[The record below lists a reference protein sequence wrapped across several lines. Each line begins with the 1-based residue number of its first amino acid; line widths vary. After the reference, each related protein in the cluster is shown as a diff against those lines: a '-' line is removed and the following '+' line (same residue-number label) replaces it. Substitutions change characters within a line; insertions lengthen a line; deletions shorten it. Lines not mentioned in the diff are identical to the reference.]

1 MLGSMQI
8 EAEHYAAF
16 DTPDWHPELYTSLT
30 DRGIFRQIHCRKAV
44 LAEDLTETVS
54 IYERTGATE
63 AWAGLAC
70 CPEREIEM
78 PKKTVLTSA
87 ELAYINDLVSST
99 STESGEARA
108 GFNVDGGEK
117 ANGLLLQLA
126 AKANLTLEAELE
138 DYCMSFPLKLTQDE
152 FQAIHL
158 RLAPPTIYER
168 GPVLR
173 AWRLHLDEPLP
184 LLSDDGNETA
194 LSVHE
199 LSPNG
204 LLVDVSPKN
213 APKHLHMH
221 LALPGE
227 GSLEID
233 AHRIRDAEG
242 GMTAY
247 EVEYPQDRDAERI
260 RSYLYEQHQRLHPE
274 LQPELPSEMLAAT
287 PEPS

>member
-1 MLGSMQI
+1 
-8 EAEHYAAF
+8 
-16 DTPDWHPELYTSLT
+16 
-30 DRGIFRQIHCRKAV
+30 
-44 LAEDLTETVS
+44 
-54 IYERTGATE
+54 
-63 AWAGLAC
+63 
-70 CPEREIEM
+70 M

-87 ELAYINDLVSST
+87 ELAYINKLVSS
-99 STESGEARA
+99 SRTEPGETRA
-108 GFNVDGGEK
+108 GFRVDGGEH

-138 DYCMSFPLKLTQDE
+138 DYCMSFPVQLNEDE
-152 FQAIHL
+152 FHTIQL
-158 RLAPPTIYER
+158 QLAPPTIYER
-168 GPVLR
+168 GPILR

-184 LLSDDGNETA
+184 LLYDNGDETA

-204 LLVDVSPKN
+204 LLVDTGPKKK
-213 APKHLHMH
+213 APNHLHLH

-227 GSLEID
+227 DSLEID

-247 EVEYPQDRDAERI
+247 EVEYPQDKDAERI

-274 LQPELPSEMLAAT
+274 LQPELPTEMLADGADQ
-287 PEPS
+287 P

>member
-1 MLGSMQI
+1 M
-8 EAEHYAAF
+8 A
-16 DTPDWHPELYTSLT
+16 
-30 DRGIFRQIHCRKAV
+30 
-44 LAEDLTETVS
+44 
-54 IYERTGATE
+54 
-63 AWAGLAC
+63 
-70 CPEREIEM
+70 
-78 PKKTVLTSA
+78 KKTVLTSA
-87 ELAYINDLVSST
+87 ELAYINELVNGSPV
-99 STESGEARA
+99 ESGELRS
-108 GFNVDGGEK
+108 GFRVDGGEK

-138 DYCMSFPLKLTQDE
+138 DYCMSFPLQLNQDE
-152 FQAIHL
+152 FQAIQL
-158 RLAPPTIYER
+158 QLAPPTIYER

-184 LLSDDGNETA
+184 LLSNDGSETA

-204 LLVDVSPKN
+204 LLVDTGPKRK
-213 APKHLHMH
+213 APKHLHLR

-227 GSLEID
+227 ASLEID
-233 AHRIRDAEG
+233 AHRIRDAAG

-274 LQPELPSEMLAAT
+274 LQPELPTETLADT
-287 PEPS
+287 PEHS

>member
-1 MLGSMQI
+1 M
-8 EAEHYAAF
+8 A
-16 DTPDWHPELYTSLT
+16 
-30 DRGIFRQIHCRKAV
+30 
-44 LAEDLTETVS
+44 
-54 IYERTGATE
+54 
-63 AWAGLAC
+63 
-70 CPEREIEM
+70 
-78 PKKTVLTSA
+78 KKTVLTSA
-87 ELAYINDLVSST
+87 ELAYINELVSGSPV
-99 STESGEARA
+99 EPGEARP
-108 GFNVDGGEK
+108 GFRVDGGEK

-138 DYCMSFPLKLTQDE
+138 DYCMSFPLQLNQDE
-152 FQAIHL
+152 FQAIQL
-158 RLAPPTIYER
+158 QLAPPTIYER

-184 LLSDDGNETA
+184 LLSNDGNETA

-204 LLVDVSPKN
+204 LLVDAGPKRK
-213 APKHLHMH
+213 APKHLHLH

-233 AHRIRDAEG
+233 AHRIREAEG

-247 EVEYPQDRDAERI
+247 EVEYPRDRDAERI

-274 LQPELPSEMLAAT
+274 LQPELPTETLADA
-287 PEPS
+287 PESS

>member
-1 MLGSMQI
+1 
-8 EAEHYAAF
+8 
-16 DTPDWHPELYTSLT
+16 
-30 DRGIFRQIHCRKAV
+30 
-44 LAEDLTETVS
+44 
-54 IYERTGATE
+54 
-63 AWAGLAC
+63 
-70 CPEREIEM
+70 M
-78 PKKTVLTSA
+78 PNKTVLTSA
-87 ELAYINDLVSST
+87 ELAYINELLDGSPA
-99 STESGEARA
+99 EPGETRA
-108 GFNVDGGEK
+108 GFRVDGGEK

-138 DYCMSFPLKLTQDE
+138 DYCMSFPLQLNQDE
-152 FQAIHL
+152 FQTIQL
-158 RLAPPTIYER
+158 QLAPPTIYER

-204 LLVDVSPKN
+204 LLVDVGPKRK
-213 APKHLHMH
+213 APKHLHLH

-274 LQPELPSEMLAAT
+274 LQPELSNATAADA
-287 PEPS
+287 PEHS

>member
-1 MLGSMQI
+1 
-8 EAEHYAAF
+8 
-16 DTPDWHPELYTSLT
+16 
-30 DRGIFRQIHCRKAV
+30 
-44 LAEDLTETVS
+44 
-54 IYERTGATE
+54 
-63 AWAGLAC
+63 
-70 CPEREIEM
+70 M
-78 PKKTVLTSA
+78 PKKTILTSA
-87 ELAYINDLVSST
+87 ELAYINELVSGSPI
-99 STESGEARA
+99 EPGETRA
-108 GFNVDGGEK
+108 GFRVDGGEK

-126 AKANLTLEAELE
+126 AKANLTLEAELR
-138 DYCMSFPLKLTQDE
+138 DYCMSFALQLNQDE
-152 FQAIHL
+152 LDTVQL
-158 RLAPPTIYER
+158 QLAPPTIYER

-204 LLVDVSPKN
+204 LLVDIGPKQQ
-213 APKHLHMH
+213 APTHLHLR

-227 GSLEID
+227 SSLEID

-260 RSYLYEQHQRLHPE
+260 RSYLYEQHQRLYPE
-274 LQPELPSEMLAAT
+274 LQPELPTGTLPDA
-287 PEPS
+287 PEHS